1 MNRTIYL
8 SAGHSFKD
16 PGAISGSA
24 READIA
30 VEMRNMVSAE
40 LNSMGVLHRV
50 DGIGA
55 QNPPL
60 TQAIIEAR
68 KADFPVEFHC
78 NSFATP
84 TATGVETLQGAEDKA
99 LGAEI
104 CAVIAGALGI
114 KNRGAK
120 PENSGHHAR
129 LGFVGAGGIIV
140 EMFFISNPDDL
151 AKWRKNKA
159 AAARAVAGVL
169 AQAARR

>member
-8 SAGHSFKD
+8 SAGHSIKD
-16 PGAISGSA
+16 PGAISGNA

-40 LNSMGVLHRV
+40 LNRMGVLHSV

-68 KADFPVEFHC
+68 KAEFPVEFHC
-78 NSFATP
+78 NSFANQ

-99 LGAEI
+99 LGAEM
-104 CAVIAGALGI
+104 CAAIAGALGI

-120 PENSGHHAR
+120 PESSGHHAR

-140 EMFFISNPDDL
+140 EMFFISNSDDL

-159 AAARAVAGVL
+159 AAARAVAAVL
-169 AQAARR
+169 SRAAAR